1 MPELRLA
8 CGIMERRDRLKDRL
22 AGLALVGSALALAA
36 ADVISPVMSSSD
48 SEQLAIVAR
57 HPDRQYV
64 SALLALAAL
73 ALLGPAALGL
83 AHKLRGR
90 WASHGLT
97 GVGLVFVGV
106 VATATATALA
116 LVEWRAAGHGLD
128 RAQMTALLHELDTST
143 GVAAVFLAGVGVP
156 LGLGVLALG
165 LYRDR
170 VLPAPLALLVVLGP
184 AVVDAGF
191 TVNDLT
197 TAIVGS
203 AIMLVGYALV
213 ARALFGFPG
222 GGAAPVGR
230 PEPAVAPYRGT

>member
-8 CGIMERRDRLKDRL
+8 CGIVERRDRLKDRL

-73 ALLGPAALGL
+73 ALGL

>member
-1 MPELRLA
+1 MPKRRLA
-8 CGIMERRDRLKDRL
+8 WRVVDERERLKDRL
-22 AGLALVGSALALAA
+22 AGLSLVGSALALAA
-36 ADVISPVMSSSD
+36 ADVISPAMSSSD
-48 SEQLAIVAR
+48 AEQLAIVAR

-83 AHKLRGR
+83 AHKLRNR
-90 WASHGLT
+90 WASHG
-97 GVGLVFVGV
+97 VGGAVLVLLGV
-106 VATATATALA
+106 VATSTATALA
-116 LVEWRAAGHGLD
+116 LVEWRASGHGLD
-128 RAQMTALLHELDTST
+128 QSQMTALIHELDTST
-143 GVAAVFLAGVGVP
+143 GVAAVFLGGIGVP

-170 VLPAPLALLVVLGP
+170 VLSAPLAVLVVLGP

-191 TVNDLT
+191 TVNDLP

-203 AIMLVGYALV
+203 ALMLVGYALV

-222 GGAAPVGR
+222 RPAPVER
-230 PEPAVAPYRGT
+230 SDPALAPYRGT

>member
-1 MPELRLA
+1 MYD
-8 CGIMERRDRLKDRL
+8 RDRLKNRL
-22 AGLALVGSALALAA
+22 AGLSLVGSALALAA

-48 SEQLAIVAR
+48 AEQLAIVAR

-90 WASHGLT
+90 WASHGLS

-116 LVEWRAAGHGLD
+116 LVEWRASGHGLD
-128 RAQMTALLHELDTST
+128 RAQMTALVHELDTST
-143 GVAAVFLAGVGVP
+143 GVAAVFLGGVGVP
-156 LGLGVLALG
+156 LGLGTLALG

-170 VLPAPLALLVVLGP
+170 VLSPPLAVLVVLGP
-184 AVVDAGF
+184 AVVDVGF
-191 TVNDLT
+191 TVNDLS
-197 TAIVGS
+197 TAIAGS
-203 AIMLVGYALV
+203 ALMLVGYALV

-222 GGAAPVGR
+222 RSAPVER
-230 PEPAVAPYRGT
+230 RDPALAPYRGT